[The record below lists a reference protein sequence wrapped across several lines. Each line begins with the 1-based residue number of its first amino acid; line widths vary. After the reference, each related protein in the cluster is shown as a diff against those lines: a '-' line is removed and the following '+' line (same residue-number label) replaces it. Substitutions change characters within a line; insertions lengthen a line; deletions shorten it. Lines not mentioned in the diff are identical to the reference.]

1 MSRKRLTPAEE
12 SFARH
17 SLRIFRALKTGELDP
32 LGYLILKLL
41 VDEIEAPGSGGD
53 AIHKLKELEELL
65 DWPHSSEWLRKKLHT
80 LQDGGWIDFDEPRA
94 VREAAWIFRLR
105 RAAIDGETDR
115 PPTDLQLGTPSEL
128 EVTSNSAHIERRAS
142 PQPERVSRPYQPP
155 TGSPLEK
162 RRDKP
167 KSQRQTLSEE
177 KLDHVEGEATPRTP
191 EPELEEAL
199 RPDQLEENPFPPS
212 DGCELAACEG
222 DERPALPSLPLFDES
237 IGTASLDEIRRA
249 HEEGRL

>member
-17 SLRIFRALKTGELDP
+17 SLRIVRALKTGEIDP
-32 LGYLILKLL
+32 LDYLILKFL
-41 VDEIEAPGSGGD
+41 VDEIEAPGRNGET
-53 AIHKLKELEELL
+53 IVTLEELARL
-65 DWPHSSEWLRKKLHT
+65 IGWPHTAEWLRQKLHA
-80 LQDGGWIDFDEPRA
+80 LQATGWIDFDEPRRA
-94 VREAAWIFRLR
+94 RNAAWTFRLR

-128 EVTSNSAHIERRAS
+128 EVTSNSPHLERSAN
-142 PQPERVSRPYQPP
+142 PQPEGVSRPYRPP
-155 TGSPLEK
+155 TASPLEK

-167 KSQRQTLSEE
+167 KSKRQTLNEE
-177 KLDHVEGEATPRTP
+177 KLDQAEGEATPRTR

-199 RPDQLEENPFPPS
+199 RPDQLEENPFPPK
-212 DGCELAACEG
+212 DGCEL
-222 DERPALPSLPLFDES
+222 PAPLFDDS

-249 HEEGRL
+249 HEEGWL

>member
-17 SLRIFRALKTGELDP
+17 SLRIVRALKTGELDP

-41 VDEIEAPGSGGD
+41 VDEIEAPGSGGE

-65 DWPHSSEWLRKKLHT
+65 DWPRSGEWLRKKLHT
-80 LQDGGWIDFDEPRA
+80 LREAGWIDFDEPRA
-94 VREAAWIFRLR
+94 VREVAWIFRLR

-128 EVTSNSAHIERRAS
+128 EVTSNSPHVERGAS
-142 PQPERVSRPYQPP
+142 PQPERVSRPYRPP
-155 TGSPLEK
+155 IASPLEK

-167 KSQRQTLSEE
+167 KSQKQTLDEE
-177 KLDHVEGEATPRTP
+177 KLDQVEGEATSRAT
-191 EPELEEAL
+191 EPELAEAL

-212 DGCELAACEG
+212 EGCELAE
-222 DERPALPSLPLFDES
+222 PLFDAS
-237 IGTASLDEIRRA
+237 IGTASLDELRRA